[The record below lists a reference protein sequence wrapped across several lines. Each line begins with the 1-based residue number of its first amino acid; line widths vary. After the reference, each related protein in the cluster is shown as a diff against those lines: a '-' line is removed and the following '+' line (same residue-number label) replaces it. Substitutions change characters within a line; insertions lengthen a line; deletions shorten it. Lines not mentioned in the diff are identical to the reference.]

1 MYPTSKL
8 WPQYIRGSH
17 TVISR
22 ADLYPAAGPPI
33 FGLPITAGSVAVDA
47 TSNVRR
53 TLDCQIAD
61 QTGQFTPSNVYAVAA
76 PYGAIIRPWRGILY
90 PDGTSELLPL
100 GVFRISSLE
109 VTDDGAPTL
118 KITGSDYSR
127 TVARNRFVDPY
138 VISAGQNYATAIAT
152 LADNRLPGLDQDL
165 DTTAEVTPLI
175 VIDAQ
180 EDPWQHLQDMAA
192 AFGFEVFYDQD
203 GGFVLQAQHDPTDD
217 QVQIVYASGED
228 VATLTAAADGTA
240 TSLPAAAVLLDLDN
254 TYTDEPG
261 FNGVVMAA
269 ESTTLP
275 TPLRTVLFDMDPTSP
290 TYSQGPY
297 GQVPDFQSSP
307 FITSQAACDAAAAAW
322 LRKHIGGTNDL
333 SFSIIPDPSLDAGDV
348 IRIKRSGS
356 NIDTIGVVGG
366 LTIPLAVA
374 EKMAVTLRSR
384 LPLVTA

>member
-22 ADLYPAAGPPI
+22 ADLYPVAGPPI
-33 FGLPITAGSVAVDA
+33 FGLPITAGNVTVDS

-53 TLDCQIAD
+53 TLDCEIAD
-61 QTGQFTPSNVYAVAA
+61 QTGQYTPSDVFAVAA

-109 VTDDGAPTL
+109 VTDDGVPAL
-118 KITGSDYSR
+118 KISGSDYSR
-127 TVARNRFVDPY
+127 TVARNKFIDPY
-138 VISAGQNYATAIAT
+138 VITAGQNYATAIAT
-152 LADNRLPGLDQDL
+152 LADDRLPGLDQNL
-165 DTTAEVTPLI
+165 DSTAEVTPLI

-192 AFGFEVFYDQD
+192 GFGFEVFYDQD
-203 GGFVLQAQHDPTDD
+203 GGFVLQQSHDPTDD
-217 QVQIVYASGED
+217 QVQLVYASGED
-228 VATLTAAADGTA
+228 AAVLTAADDGSA
-240 TSLPAAAVLLDLDN
+240 TSLPAAAVLLDTDE
-254 TYTDEPG
+254 TYSDEPG
-261 FNGVVMAA
+261 FNGVVMVA

-275 TPLRTVLFDMDPTSP
+275 TPFRTVLWDMDPTSA

-322 LRKHIGGTNDL
+322 LKKHLGGTDDV

-348 IRIKRSGS
+348 IRIKRSAS
-356 NIDTIGVVGG
+356 NLDTIGVITG
-366 LTIPLAVA
+366 LTIPLAVTDK
-374 EKMAVTLRSR
+374 ETVTLRSR
-384 LPLVTA
+384 LALVSS